1 MRKLFLAAALCYSAT
16 MMSQVPNEMSYQIM
30 VLDPD
35 NGKVIANKEA
45 EICIELRKGSP
56 TGDVAWS
63 KTFTS
68 TTDQRGICNLT
79 LEVGNEVNWSDGE
92 YYFAT
97 IINGK
102 ECGAPKIT
110 SVPYAF
116 RAATA
121 QTATTAATAYQASS
135 LKGLPTREQLIGTWI
150 FKEEKT
156 YECYSSSYIFNE
168 DGTGEYIE
176 TDLADG
182 SGFTYT
188 FLWKYNPNGLMF
200 LDIQEL
206 SSRELNVLCVCLT
219 SESQAFFITIDD
231 EGMEKG
237 IYNKQ

>member
-79 LEVGNEVNWSDGE
+79 LEVGNEVNWSDCE

-135 LKGLPTREQLIGTWI
+135 LKGLPTREQLIGTWVRDG
-150 FKEEKT
+150 
-156 YECYSSSYIFNE
+156 YPDCYVFNE
-168 DGTGEYIE
+168 DGTGEYVN
-176 TDLADG
+176 TDNSDCPREALEWQYRLDG
-182 SGFTYT
+182 TILLNTGRYGYEYSLISVHLISEEQLYIFKSSGEY
-188 FLWKYNPNGLMF
+188 G
-200 LDIQEL
+200 
-206 SSRELNVLCVCLT
+206 NV
-219 SESQAFFITIDD
+219 F
-231 EGMEKG
+231 
-237 IYNKQ
+237 NKQ

>member
-16 MMSQVPNEMSYQIM
+16 MLSQVPNEMSYQIM

-135 LKGLPTREQLIGTWI
+135 LKGLPTREQLIGTWVYNRNSTN
-150 FKEEKT
+150 T
-156 YECYSSSYIFNE
+156 YTYIFNE
-168 DGTGEYIE
+168 DSTGNKTIEDDIECVNQPFKWQYRSNGTI
-176 TDLADG
+176 
-182 SGFTYT
+182 F
-188 FLWKYNPNGLMF
+188 
-200 LDIQEL
+200 IQENNEHDAECFVLQIHLL
-206 SSRELNVLCVCLT
+206 SETQL
-219 SESQAFFITIDD
+219 FISDEIDN
-231 EGMEKG
+231 EGY